1 MKKAKEKKTPQKRAF
16 GIKILLGIGFLIP
29 IAFVILVGS
38 LTYLKAEKAMINNY
52 EKTTLNCMDMG
63 MRYLDVGFSQVKTDA
78 LEFTMNNDLRQ
89 YIVGYYDA
97 SNKVMEKSQ
106 LQKSVRDNMIAK
118 GSNKFIQSTYFVT
131 SKSQPIIT
139 SEKTGAPG
147 VCDTWITT
155 DEGKKVK
162 EAAQKNKFIGS
173 HPKLD
178 GLLGISGD
186 QYAFSY
192 MDFFAGD
199 SAFLMINLSKKPIQ
213 EGLTNLELG
222 KGSFASY
229 ITKDGREIKSDEKSE
244 LTFMDQKFCKDSF
257 SSDKMSG
264 TAYIDYKGQEFLY
277 LYSKS
282 KDTGAMICSFV
293 PKTVVTQE
301 VTEIKNITVV
311 LILAACAVAALL
323 SVGIGFKIT
332 SGIGRISKKIA
343 IASKGDLTVDI
354 KSKGNDEFGVL
365 GRDIMEMIGNTRTLI
380 GKVNDMILEVT
391 DASNEVKGVSE
402 RLILS
407 TGDITESI
415 HTIDSGIS
423 NQADSS
429 KECVTKMG
437 VLSDEMQLIRQDVS
451 EMQQLIDTSSEM
463 VSQGIVTMNE
473 LSEQSQI
480 TTEKTGSVKKSVEEL
495 EVKTSSIGEFV
506 SVINDIAAQTNLLSL
521 NASIEAARAGEAGRG
536 FAVVAEEIRNLADG
550 SRQAAEEIRG
560 IVDYITAQTR
570 EVVKEAAGSETV
582 VEKQAIIVDRT
593 ITIFDE
599 INKQTEQLLNE
610 LEQIQKNVDSS
621 EEQRSETL
629 TAIESI
635 SAISTRTAV
644 SSGKVDKTAEGQ
656 MAVAEELQEASEN
669 LNDKMLELQEIIQK
683 FKI

>member
-1 MKKAKEKKTPQKRAF
+1 
-16 GIKILLGIGFLIP
+16 
-29 IAFVILVGS
+29 
-38 LTYLKAEKAMINNY
+38 
-52 EKTTLNCMDMG
+52 
-63 MRYLDVGFSQVKTDA
+63 
-78 LEFTMNNDLRQ
+78 
-89 YIVGYYDA
+89 
-97 SNKVMEKSQ
+97 
-106 LQKSVRDNMIAK
+106 
-118 GSNKFIQSTYFVT
+118 
-131 SKSQPIIT
+131 
-139 SEKTGAPG
+139 
-147 VCDTWITT
+147 
-155 DEGKKVK
+155 
-162 EAAQKNKFIGS
+162 
-173 HPKLD
+173 
-178 GLLGISGD
+178 
-186 QYAFSY
+186 
-192 MDFFAGD
+192 
-199 SAFLMINLSKKPIQ
+199 
-213 EGLTNLELG
+213 
-222 KGSFASY
+222 
-229 ITKDGREIKSDEKSE
+229 
-244 LTFMDQKFCKDSF
+244 MDQKFCKDSF

-332 SGIGRISKKIA
+332 SGISKKIA